1 MSEVIEERRP
11 PNSPAKIVKGP
22 SENASNLTDDSLE
35 QKITLRMEIMMKKEK
50 LKQLEESNYTYRP
63 KLYTNSARTTPKG
76 SGKDTSSPTPGHNS
90 SFSTSV
96 GGDDASSMKENRFD
110 KLYSDALKRHVTQNQ
125 KEENKDKDLT
135 FTPKLAKRSTSRSS
149 SRGGSRSASRER
161 SAPRERSVDSRA
173 SGTSSSVNRNNSNSN
188 NQERTGRQA
197 ATPTRTARKSIEPE
211 KPSFQPQIT
220 KRAKS
225 IERGREKEVSNRL
238 YEHGIH
244 VKEKME
250 KKRTEVEVKEMES
263 CTFAPKIVETKRSSS
278 ASRLNVVER
287 MSKFEEQR
295 QKKLQEA
302 LEQKKETEKS
312 FSFQPTLLAKGANTA
327 SLYNQQQ
334 QLPFHERLT
343 VPQEK
348 QISNAAAEALSQ
360 LTFQP
365 QIVSKRAPSV
375 SLSFLL
381 ILPLIHR
388 VFL

>member
-1 MSEVIEERRP
+1 MSDHQNGTIEERRG

-22 SENASNLTDDSLE
+22 SENASNMEDDSLE

-50 LKQLEESNYTYRP
+50 LKQLEEANYTYKP
-63 KLYTNSARTTPKG
+63 KLYTNSARTTPK
-76 SGKDTSSPTPGHNS
+76 SAGKGTSSPTPGHNS
-90 SFSTSV
+90 SFSTSL
-96 GGDDASSMKENRFD
+96 GDDASSTKENRFD
-110 KLYSDALKRHVTQNQ
+110 KLYSDALKRHITQNQ

-135 FTPKLAKRSTSRSS
+135 FTPKMTTTTKRSTSRSS

-173 SGTSSSVNRNNSNSN
+173 SGTSSTQVNNSSSN

-197 ATPTRTARKSIEPE
+197 ATPTRTTRKSIEPE
-211 KPSFQPQIT
+211 KPTFQPQIT

-225 IERGREKEVSNRL
+225 IERGRDKEVSNRL

-250 KKRTEVEVKEMES
+250 RKRNEVEVKNMES

-334 QLPFHERLT
+334 QQLPFHERLT

-348 QISNAAAEALSQ
+348 SISSAAAEALSQ

-375 SLSFLL
+375 RLN
-381 ILPLIHR
+381 
-388 VFL
+388 